1 MNDKELSVVIAGCV
15 ANKRKAQQQLYLLFY
30 QRMWRLCM
38 RYLRVDDL
46 VPEAL
51 NAGFLKVFTNIKTYH
66 NEKGNLENW
75 VAAIMIRCC
84 IDLQRSEMRFQYH
97 DDITET
103 DNVMPISPDALN
115 NLYAADL
122 LRYIRELPPASQAV
136 FNLYEVDGFDHAEI
150 AAMLNITEST
160 SRWHLSS
167 AKKTLRQELIKN
179 SRDHE
184 RTNVAKTAL
193 T

>member
-1 MNDKELSVVIAGCV
+1 MDEKELSVIIAGCV

-30 QRMWRLCM
+30 QRMYRLCM
-38 RYLRVDDL
+38 RYLRDDGL

-51 NAGFLKVFTNIKTYH
+51 NAGFMKVFTNIKTYIC
-66 NEKGNLENW
+66 NKGNLDSW
-75 VAAIMIRCC
+75 IAAIMIRCC

-103 DNVMPISPDALN
+103 DDLVPISPDALN

-136 FNLYEVDGFDHAEI
+136 FNLYEVDGFDHGEI

-160 SRWHLSS
+160 SRWNLSS
-167 AKKTLRQELIKN
+167 AKKQLREKLTQN
-179 SRDHE
+179 SKDHE